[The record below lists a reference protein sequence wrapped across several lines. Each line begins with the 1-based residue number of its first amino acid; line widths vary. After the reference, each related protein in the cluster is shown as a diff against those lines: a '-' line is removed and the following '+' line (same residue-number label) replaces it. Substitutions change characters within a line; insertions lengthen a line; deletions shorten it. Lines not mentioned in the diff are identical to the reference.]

1 MWYGVVESGVECD
14 VVQGGLW
21 YAKGTMPQRDP
32 RLSGW

>member
-1 MWYGVVESGVECD
+1 VQSGLERE

-21 YAKGTMPQRDP
+21 YAKGAMPQRDS